1 MWWHP
6 RALGSQH
13 SRLWGHQLTC
23 DHVSTVLRTPHCNP
37 LNPAGL
43 SLSWLYILFCF
54 LVKAFAARNS
64 FGASLFSELVF
75 YLLIFQN
82 VSLSKIQ
89 RKHAFSMANGLLPE
103 GTPKGRALEPKHI
116 CAKTYMPCTHL
127 QEGCLP
133 LVRYTAAKSYK
144 AHEYG

>member
-1 MWWHP
+1 MCGGIP
-6 RALGSQH
+6 VH
-13 SRLWGHQLTC
+13 SVHSTAVCGGISWPVTTC
-23 DHVSTVLRTPHCNP
+23 PLFSVLSIVTPSTP
-37 LNPAGL
+37 LA

-54 LVKAFAARNS
+54 LVKAFAAGNS

-133 LVRYTAAKSYK
+133 LVHYTAAKSYK